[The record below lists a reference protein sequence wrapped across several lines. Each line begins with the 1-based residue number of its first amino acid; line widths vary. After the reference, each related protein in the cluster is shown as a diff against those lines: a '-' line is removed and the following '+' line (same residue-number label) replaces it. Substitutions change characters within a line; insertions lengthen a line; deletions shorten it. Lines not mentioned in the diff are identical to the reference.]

1 MKVKVKD
8 NESLVRDTT
17 NMAILCVNSDVVKH
31 HEKKIIQL
39 KEKEDQKKEINTL
52 KRDVSDI
59 KEMLQQ
65 IIQRFN

>member
-8 NESLVRDTT
+8 NEALVRDTS
-17 NMAILCVNSDVVKH
+17 NMAILCKNVDALKH
-31 HEKKIIQL
+31 HERKILEL
-39 KEKEDQKKEINTL
+39 KEKEQQKKEINTL
-52 KRDVSDI
+52 KQDVSDI